1 MPRSIRATRAP
12 GIGNLMKLGKHSLGS
27 KGCIRVLCMQS
38 LCQRTGYYVTCS
50 HFGKGLSIVCAVS
63 MAEGWTLCMQ
73 SVWKRVRYCKCSHF
87 DRGLDTVY
95 AVSLAEGWKMCI
107 LMRSFPSLTN
117 NQSDTVKT
125 ARWSVLSWNDWL
137 ISTSKNVRSKQSF
150 PKIAKMKV
158 SAVICFFGGVFS
170 GCIICTV
177 LSVSYPACRVYITD
191 SAITDLYQ
199 VVPARKV
206 WRPFWM

>member
-1 MPRSIRATRAP
+1 MPSGFPTTNACMPRSIRATRAP

-95 AVSLAEGWKMCI
+95 AVSLAQGVCNQFRRGLDTVYADSLAEGWMLC
-107 LMRSFPSLTN
+107 ME
-117 NQSDTVKT
+117 
-125 ARWSVLSWNDWL
+125 SVWQRAGYCVCSQF
-137 ISTSKNVRSKQSF
+137 VRGLD
-150 PKIAKMKV
+150 
-158 SAVICFFGGVFS
+158 AV
-170 GCIICTV
+170 
-177 LSVSYPACRVYITD
+177 
-191 SAITDLYQ
+191 
-199 VVPARKV
+199 
-206 WRPFWM
+206 